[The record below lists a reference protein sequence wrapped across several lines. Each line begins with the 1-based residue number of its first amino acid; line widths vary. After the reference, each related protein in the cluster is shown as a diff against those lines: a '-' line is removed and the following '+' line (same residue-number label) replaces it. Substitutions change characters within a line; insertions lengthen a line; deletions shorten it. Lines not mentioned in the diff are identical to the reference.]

1 MGFQQNECQ
10 KGGLAAEKKGG
21 GEGDY
26 KEWMGEDF
34 FHFPIPPLL
43 LPSLLATF
51 W

>member
-1 MGFQQNECQ
+1 MSA
-10 KGGLAAEKKGG
+10 KRAGGLAEKGG

-34 FHFPIPPLL
+34 FHFSIAPLMP